1 MKLRIRFSPRAWR
14 EIERGA
20 AWWRRN
26 REKAPDAFEVDT
38 NAAIDQIRS
47 APHIGT
53 PIRARRL
60 GVRALWLDRI
70 GYYLYYV
77 EISDQMIEIL
87 ALWHASR
94 GSRPKL

>member
-1 MKLRIRFSPRAWR
+1 VKRHVRFSPRAWR

-26 REKAPDAFEVDT
+26 RDKAPDAFDADT
-38 NAAIDQIRS
+38 NAAIDLIRS
-47 APHIGT
+47 EPHIGT
-53 PIRARRL
+53 PIRARRV
-60 GVRALWLDRI
+60 GVRAVWIERI
-70 GYYLYYV
+70 GYYMYYV
-77 EISDQMIEIL
+77 EISDEVVEIL